1 MFKKTLYIIGLAA
14 LVSLVLVGC
23 GKSQDSS
30 QSSKPNGAGQT
41 SKKVAA
47 SSTTSTSSSSMSS
60 TASSSS
66 SQTNQSTPTNLD
78 SKTLGVL
85 VMVDHW
91 PGYLEE
97 HISLTKA
104 NGIYYGY
111 VGPKDIAKKVR
122 GYQYLTAEGDAASV
136 LYYKLDN
143 GQVDMMEW
151 TARNTEVDGYFKSSS
166 ISLSKLI
173 AKHYSTTA
181 QKNQINKYASQVRPE
196 SQYGK

>member
-1 MFKKTLYIIGLAA
+1 MLKKTLYIIGLAS

-23 GKSQDSS
+23 GKSQASN

-41 SKKVAA
+41 SKKVAT

-60 TASSSS
+60 AASSS

-122 GYQYLTAEGDAASV
+122 GYQYLTGEGDAASV

>member
-1 MFKKTLYIIGLAA
+1 MLKKTLYIIGLAS

-23 GKSQDSS
+23 GKSQASN

-41 SKKVAA
+41 SKKVAT
-47 SSTTSTSSSSMSS
+47 SSITSTSSISMSS
-60 TASSSS
+60 AASSS

-91 PGYLEE
+91 PGYLQE

-122 GYQYLTAEGDAASV
+122 GYQYLTGEGDAASV

-151 TARNTEVDGYFKSSS
+151 TARDTEVDGYFKSSS

-181 QKNQINKYASQVRPE
+181 QKNQINKYTSQVRPE